1 MHGST
6 TVLTRHLLS
15 SKASAEKRKNHW
27 IILPLHYMY
36 ILLLVG
42 GLIEI
47 LSLGGDEGDE
57 TEADENVDKDS
68 GIALPLSFMIVYAL
82 MLLSSILLL
91 YLKSK
96 NFLLDDTADQSKIS
110 NSKITANAS
119 GKEALNAGEVDV
131 SAD

>member
-1 MHGST
+1 
-6 TVLTRHLLS
+6 
-15 SKASAEKRKNHW
+15 
-27 IILPLHYMY
+27 
-36 ILLLVG
+36 
-42 GLIEI
+42 
-47 LSLGGDEGDE
+47 
-57 TEADENVDKDS
+57 
-68 GIALPLSFMIVYAL
+68 MIVYAL